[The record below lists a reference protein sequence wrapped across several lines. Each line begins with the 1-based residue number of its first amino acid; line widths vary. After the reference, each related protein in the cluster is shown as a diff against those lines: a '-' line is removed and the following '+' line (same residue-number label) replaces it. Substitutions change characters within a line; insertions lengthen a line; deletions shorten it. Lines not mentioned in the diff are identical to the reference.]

1 MASTSK
7 QAQDKEPLAPKPKR
21 KRARQSDGKY
31 QGGSETWE
39 ATEVIQGLPKDIDYS
54 VKKKVQA
61 PTEAKASAGKY
72 SQQDTVTPSFGTVKT
87 ILH

>member
-1 MASTSK
+1 M
-7 QAQDKEPLAPKPKR
+7 APKPKR

-39 ATEVIQGLPKDIDYS
+39 ATEVIEALPKEIDYS

-61 PTEAKASAGKY
+61 PTEAKAAAGKY
-72 SQQDTVTPSFGTVKT
+72 SQAEKVTPSFGTVRT